1 MKVRLDIL
9 RKRFT
14 FLVVP
19 DSHHEVRKFQLS
31 GYALAALCAVLLL
44 IAGSALAM
52 LLMRTDDAARI
63 HALSSKLA
71 LASDTYSATLTD
83 KEQAIETLQAELLRL
98 SENAAAVEQRLAELD
113 RLEAELQEIANIALP
128 GEEYASKAV
137 QATATQEEA
146 DGHVGGESL
155 PVTDSAL
162 QALLDR
168 TSVSLDTLMNDAHE
182 LQHRL
187 ELTGAEAQEKLR
199 LLEITP
205 TLWPTASTRVT
216 SVFGMRRDPFS
227 GKPALHNGIDMAGR
241 SGDPIYAAAEGT
253 VAESAYNKS
262 RGQYIVIKHA
272 SGLKSVYM
280 HLKRRFAEAGS
291 QVKQG
296 QKIGELGST
305 GRSTGPHLH
314 FEIWKND
321 TPVDPRPYLNTREE
335 E

>member
-1 MKVRLDIL
+1 MKLRLDIL

-19 DSHHEVRKFQLS
+19 DSHHEVRKFQLR
-31 GYALAALCAVLLL
+31 GYSLAAIGAALL
-44 IAGSALAM
+44 IVAGSALAM
-52 LLMRTDDAARI
+52 LLLRTDDAARI

-71 LASDTYSATLTD
+71 HASDAYSATLSD
-83 KEQAIETLQAELLRL
+83 KEQAIETLQSELLRL
-98 SENAAAVEQRLAELD
+98 SENAAAAQQRLAELD
-113 RLEAELQEIANIALP
+113 QLEAELQEIANIALP
-128 GEEYASKAV
+128 GEENASKAV
-137 QATATQEEA
+137 QAEAQAEEA
-146 DGHVGGESL
+146 NGHVGGESL
-155 PVTDSAL
+155 PVTESAL

-168 TSVSLDTLMNDAHE
+168 TSVSLHTVMNDAHE

-205 TLWPTASTRVT
+205 TLWPTESTRVT
-216 SVFGMRRDPFS
+216 SVFGVRRDPFS
-227 GKPALHNGIDMAGR
+227 GKPALHNGIDMAGP
-241 SGDPIYAAAEGT
+241 SGDPIYAAAAGK
-253 VAESAYNKS
+253 VVESAYNKS
-262 RGQYIVIKHA
+262 RGQYIVIKHP
-272 SGLKSVYM
+272 SGLKSAYM
-280 HLKRRFAEAGS
+280 HLRKRYVEAGS

-321 TPVDPRPYLNTREE
+321 APVDPRPYLITREE